1 MRPSRKTKDARAPR
15 PLLDDLA
22 GQDRLKPELK
32 RLILAAR
39 RANRPI
45 DHILL
50 LGPDGTGK
58 AVFAHATANEIALTL
73 VSPSHDVLD
82 DPVALLDVMVGMR
95 LGSILFVERIDRLCR
110 ESREVVAGCIAKR
123 APEALVPLLHR
134 RASHKIELL
143 PFPII
148 ATAETLPKELSRLA
162 LAGCFAKGRL
172 QALVMDPYTASEL
185 AAIVRR
191 AAAEAGFNIEPNAAE
206 LIAFY
211 AEGSPGRALTI
222 FRRIC
227 KSMDPALG
235 GTIRLEA
242 ARKALRVIGYG

>member
-1 MRPSRKTKDARAPR
+1 MRRSRKTKDVHTPR
-15 PLLDDLA
+15 PLLDDLV
-22 GQDRLKPELK
+22 GQERLKAELK

-39 RANRPI
+39 RAKRLL

-58 AVFAHATANEIALTL
+58 AAFARATANEIGATL
-73 VSPSHDVLD
+73 VSPSPDVLD

-95 LGSILFVERIDRLCR
+95 LGSILFVEHLDTL
-110 ESREVVAGCIAKR
+110 SRQSCEVVADCIAKP
-123 APEALVPLLHR
+123 APEAMVPVQDRLY
-134 RASHKIELL
+134 SHKIELL

-148 ATAETLPKELSRLA
+148 ATAESLPEALSGLA

-172 QALVMDPYTASEL
+172 HTLVMDPYAAGEL
-185 AAIVRR
+185 REIVRR
-191 AAAEAGFNIEPNAAE
+191 AAAEAGFKIEPGAAE

-222 FRRIC
+222 FQRVC

-235 GTIRLEA
+235 GTIRAEA

>member
-1 MRPSRKTKDARAPR
+1 
-15 PLLDDLA
+15 
-22 GQDRLKPELK
+22 
-32 RLILAAR
+32 
-39 RANRPI
+39 
-45 DHILL
+45 
-50 LGPDGTGK
+50 
-58 AVFAHATANEIALTL
+58 
-73 VSPSHDVLD
+73 
-82 DPVALLDVMVGMR
+82 
-95 LGSILFVERIDRLCR
+95 
-110 ESREVVAGCIAKR
+110 VAGCIAKR

-148 ATAETLPKELSRLA
+148 ATAETLPKELSRLE
-162 LAGCFAKGRL
+162 GRL
-172 QALVMDPYTASEL
+172 QALVIDPYTASEL

-191 AAAEAGFNIEPNAAE
+191 AAADAGFTIEPRAAE

-222 FRRIC
+222 FQRIC

-242 ARKALRVIGYG
+242 ARKALRGLGYG

>member
-1 MRPSRKTKDARAPR
+1 MPQSRKTRGMKTPR
-15 PLLDDLA
+15 PLLEHLV
-22 GQDRLKPELK
+22 GQDRLKAELK

-39 RANRPI
+39 RANRAL

-58 AVFAHATANEIALTL
+58 AAFARATANEIAATL
-73 VSPSHDVLD
+73 VSPSPDVLN

-95 LGSILFVERIDRLCR
+95 LGSILFVEHIDRL
-110 ESREVVAGCIAKR
+110 SRQSCEVVADCIAKP
-123 APEALVPLLHR
+123 APEALVPVQDRLY
-134 RASHKIELL
+134 SHKIELV

-148 ATAETLPKELSRLA
+148 ATGESLPGELSGLA

-172 QALVMDPYTASEL
+172 HTLVMDPYTAGEL
-185 AAIVRR
+185 REIVRR
-191 AAAEAGFNIEPNAAE
+191 AAADAGFKIEPGASE

-222 FRRIC
+222 FRRMC

-242 ARKALRVIGYG
+242 ARKALSVIGYG